1 MYGKDTQKSIKI
13 CNGHLWT
20 MSDEKSKRA
29 KVDQA
34 VETRMMNYQ
43 GAPQE
48 EQLEV
53 QVERSVRLEL
63 QQEAALS

>member
-1 MYGKDTQKSIKI
+1 MYGKDTQKSIKT

-20 MSDEKSKRA
+20 TSDEKSKRA
-29 KVDQA
+29 NQA

-43 GAPQE
+43 SAPQE

-53 QVERSVRLEL
+53 QVEGSVKHEL
-63 QQEAALS
+63 QQEAA

>member
-1 MYGKDTQKSIKI
+1 
-13 CNGHLWT
+13 

-53 QVERSVRLEL
+53 QVEGSVKLEL
-63 QQEAALS
+63 QQEAA